1 MNKKRQKLTT
11 ELVLKEIGALTDETG
26 ISVWAVGGF
35 VRDKLLNRTVTDID
49 FAVVG
54 DGPKFARQVAKRLGT
69 KTVVVFERF
78 GTAMVHVGNF
88 KLEFVGTRKEEYLPD
103 SRKPI
108 VTESSLDDDLL
119 RRDFT
124 INAIAMGLNE
134 KNFGELYDP
143 LGGKEDLQ
151 KKIIRTPLEPEVT
164 FKDDPLRILRAIRFA
179 ARFDFEIEEKTFSA
193 LKKTASR
200 LKIISQERVTDELM
214 KMLEHDKPSLA
225 FQLMDE
231 TGVLELI
238 LPEISVM
245 KGVEQRAGYHHKD
258 VFKHT
263 LMVVDNVAAV
273 SKKLELRFT
282 ALFHDV
288 GKPVTKQFIDGI
300 GWTFHGHDEIGARM
314 LGRICRRLKLPNQ
327 LMKYAQKLTRLHLR
341 PISLSEET
349 VTDSAIRRL
358 IVQTGDDLDDLITLC
373 RADITSQN
381 PQRVK
386 KHLQNFDHVVRR
398 IAEVEEK
405 DKMRAFQSPVRG
417 EEIMEVC
424 GLKPGPKVG
433 KLKKM
438 IEEAILEG
446 EIPNEH
452 DAALEFLLKIKDDVI
467 NESVE

>member
-1 MNKKRQKLTT
+1 M
-11 ELVLKEIGALTDETG
+11 LKEIGALADEIG

-35 VRDKLLNRTVTDID
+35 VRDKLLDRTVTDID

-54 DGPKFARQVAKRLGT
+54 DGPDFARQVAKRLGT

-124 INAIAMGLNE
+124 INAIAMGLNQ
-134 KNFGELYDP
+134 KNFGKLYDP
-143 LGGKEDLQ
+143 LGGREDLE
-151 KKIIRTPLEPEVT
+151 KKIIRTPLAPDVT

-179 ARFDFEIEEKTFSA
+179 SRFDFEIEEKTFAA
-193 LKKTASR
+193 LKNNVDR
-200 LKIISQERVTDELM
+200 LKIISQERITEELM
-214 KMLEHDKPSLA
+214 KMLEHDKPSLS
-225 FQLMDE
+225 FLLMDE
-231 TGVLELI
+231 VGVLESV

-273 SKKLELRFT
+273 SDKIELRLT

-288 GKPVTKQFIDGI
+288 GKPVTKKFIDGI
-300 GWTFHGHDEIGARM
+300 GWTFHGHEEIGARM
-314 LGRICRRLKLPNQ
+314 LGRICRRLKLSNQ
-327 LMKYAQKLTRLHLR
+327 ITKYVQKLTRLHLR
-341 PISLSEET
+341 PISLAEEG

-358 IVQTGDDLDDLITLC
+358 IVQAGDDLNDLITLC

-386 KHLQNFDHVVRR
+386 RHLQNFDHVVQR

-405 DKMRAFQSPVRG
+405 DRMRAFQSPVRG

-424 GLKPGPKVG
+424 ALKPGPKVG

-452 DAALEFLLKIKDDVI
+452 DAALEFLLGIKDDVI
-467 NESVE
+467 NESVK